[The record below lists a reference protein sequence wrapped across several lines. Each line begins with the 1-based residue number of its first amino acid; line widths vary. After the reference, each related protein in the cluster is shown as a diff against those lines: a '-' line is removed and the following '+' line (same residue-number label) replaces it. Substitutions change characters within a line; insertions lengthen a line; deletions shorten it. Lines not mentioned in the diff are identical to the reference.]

1 MDELFENDTRTY
13 ISITG
18 HGGIIGGILRA
29 IGHRA
34 ATIETGSL
42 FPVVVSQIGVT
53 EKVSVGSGVNG
64 TSIDR
69 HGGGREGANDRSS
82 GSTFAD

>member
-1 MDELFENDTRTY
+1 LDELFENDTRTY

-18 HGGIIGGILRA
+18 HGGIIGGILQA

-42 FPVVVSQIGVT
+42 FPVVVSQVGVK
-53 EKVSVGSGVNG
+53 EKVSVGRGVNG
-64 TSIDR
+64 TSIDGS
-69 HGGGREGANDRSS
+69 GGGREGTKNKSIGNRFD
-82 GSTFAD
+82 D